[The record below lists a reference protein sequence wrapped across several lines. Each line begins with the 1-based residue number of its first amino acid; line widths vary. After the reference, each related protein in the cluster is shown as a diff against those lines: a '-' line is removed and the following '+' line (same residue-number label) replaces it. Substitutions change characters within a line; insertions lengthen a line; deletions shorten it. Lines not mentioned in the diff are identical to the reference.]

1 MGIRLSFNLH
11 LVGFDWV
18 VMWIL
23 WDSIEVGLASC
34 VFGLVV
40 YLDLM
45 GFNWVFVWI
54 TWDSIGA
61 LLGSCGNRWGF

>member
-1 MGIRLSFNLH
+1 MGIRSSFILH
-11 LVGFDWV
+11 RVGFDWV

-23 WDSIEVGLASC
+23 WDAIEIVLASC

-40 YLDLM
+40 YLDLV
-45 GFNWVFVWI
+45 GPNWVFVWI

-61 LLGSCGNRWGF
+61 LPGSWGNRWGF